1 MTVLHSVPVRQAG
14 PSNCC
19 ILTAWH
25 SESEAR
31 NCSSVFLQTYWC
43 RVNGDQEWLGQLQ
56 AIFNCRNYAMP
67 KTTLYVLVRWHV
79 MTPQVLAGA
88 EMAVSKWEGEEG
100 LPASYPVILASS
112 VL

>member
-1 MTVLHSVPVRQAG
+1 M
-14 PSNCC
+14 
-19 ILTAWH
+19 
-25 SESEAR
+25 
-31 NCSSVFLQTYWC
+31 
-43 RVNGDQEWLGQLQ
+43 NGDQEWLGQLQ

-100 LPASYPVILASS
+100 LPASYPVILALSFDLPSS
-112 VL
+112 CHAQPAVRLGALEMFVHNHLYG